1 MPIKVSLD
9 TNAVPPVTVFPNPLH
24 VNNGNETITWVPDA
38 NQTFTF
44 EGLTGLPNPPFSNL
58 DIQSA
63 EITVQD
69 ANGNGSSGTY
79 TYQVSVT
86 SNGHI
91 YTSGPNI
98 IAGGGQPSIKNN

>member
-1 MPIKVSLD
+1 MTIKVKLVPND
-9 TNAVPPVTVFPNPLH
+9 VPPVTVHPNPFS

-38 NQTFTF
+38 DQSFTF

-58 DIQSA
+58 DIQST

-69 ANGNGSSGTY
+69 ANGNGASGTY
-79 TYQVSVT
+79 TYAVSVT
-86 SNGHI
+86 YNNQI